1 MNNQDSIQ
9 DDEIEIE
16 EEIEVSVYDNI
27 AELARELEAYEE
39 APDEAILEAWKS
51 TYGKFFVSSILGD
64 DTIFIWRTINRTE
77 YKQMINTGVAKN
89 QNSYEDAVVRK
100 CCLWPKIT
108 GEGLASSDA
117 GVVPTLSKQIL
128 YKSGFVSDQM
138 ALSLIK
144 VL

>member
-64 DTIFIWRTINRTE
+64 DTIFIWRTICSCS
-77 YKQMINTGVAKN
+77 KMLLVAKDN
-89 QNSYEDAVVRK
+89 WRRIGVVR
-100 CCLWPKIT
+100 CWC
-108 GEGLASSDA
+108 SSN
-117 GVVPTLSKQIL
+117 I
-128 YKSGFVSDQM
+128 
-138 ALSLIK
+138 IK
-144 VL
+144 TNII